1 MGTSYE
7 ETMTVPIAAAD
18 VWQRAFEVLRSQQ
31 GAAGAIAMS
40 HSGVLSASFR
50 TTWRSWG
57 EKITVQV
64 GQASDGTFVRIRSA
78 CAFPL
83 QIFDWG
89 KNKYNVQQIRAGLVP
104 PARSEGGRT

>member
-1 MGTSYE
+1 MGASYE

-18 VWQRAFEVLRSQQ
+18 VWQRAWEVLRNQQ
-31 GAAGAIAMS
+31 GAAGSIMTS
-40 HSGVLSASFR
+40 HPGVLCASFK

-57 EKITVQV
+57 EKVTVQV
-64 GQASDGTFVRIRSA
+64 GQTSVGTVVGIRSA

-89 KNKYNVQQIRAGLVP
+89 RNKGNVQQIRAGLEA
-104 PARSEGGRT
+104 PARSEGNRS